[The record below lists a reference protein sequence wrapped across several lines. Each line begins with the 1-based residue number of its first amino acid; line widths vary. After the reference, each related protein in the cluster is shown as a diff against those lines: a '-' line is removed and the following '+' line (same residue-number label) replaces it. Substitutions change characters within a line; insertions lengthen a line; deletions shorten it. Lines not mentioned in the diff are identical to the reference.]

1 MKAVESFQVT
11 IFTCWERSGLKK
23 LFVKWRT
30 KEANVC
36 SAHHWVTRISF
47 HVTPVSSKVACH
59 LMNDNTILKSLRFV
73 CHLNVHSLLLADVKL
88 NFTLA
93 ICQTKSLFM
102 MFCFEWPKVVATVRK
117 MFIGLSMVVLVF
129 PKQMAGWKNAP
140 NSGVPKWYP
149 KWLWPWCPGI
159 TPLAQQE
166 LDVRR
171 HFRSP
176 FKRSRM

>member
-1 MKAVESFQVT
+1 
-11 IFTCWERSGLKK
+11 
-23 LFVKWRT
+23 
-30 KEANVC
+30 
-36 SAHHWVTRISF
+36 
-47 HVTPVSSKVACH
+47 
-59 LMNDNTILKSLRFV
+59 MNDNTILKSLRFV

-140 NSGVPKWYP
+140 KSGVPKWYP
-149 KWLWPWCPGI
+149 KWLWPWCPRDNAAGTTRAGRSSAFSESI
-159 TPLAQQE
+159 QTESHVTECWKRVHIYCSQE
-166 LDVRR
+166 DESSFQATKTRVAKVMDCFQALWVT
-171 HFRSP
+171 FQTVL
-176 FKRSRM
+176 

>member
-1 MKAVESFQVT
+1 
-11 IFTCWERSGLKK
+11 
-23 LFVKWRT
+23 
-30 KEANVC
+30 
-36 SAHHWVTRISF
+36 
-47 HVTPVSSKVACH
+47 
-59 LMNDNTILKSLRFV
+59 MNDNTILKSLRFV

-140 NSGVPKWYP
+140 KSGVPKWYP

-176 FKRSRM
+176 FKRSRMQQSVEKGSTYIVVKKMKAASKPPKHVLQKSWTVFKRFE